1 MSLTYHYEDFL
12 TEKLNLIKQ
21 DLGMNINLEVYE
33 EQIFVKMK
41 TFTPNTIYVIIKYL
55 SSNITLEAT
64 LQPVQI
70 MILSEQN
77 SMEMARTL
85 FNEFANRYNW
95 ITDIQ
100 DNIYTKHQYSTPVV
114 LSNFEDVSNGY
125 NSMLYVSGTLAIM
138 ENVLDIKNLKI
149 DNKEIPFL
157 SFNMSY
163 SMNGN
168 TQQMPSNNIA
178 STIMDVSTIGFGLTI
193 ALKGN
198 PIFSKIFGI
207 LSGRLNGDTSFN
219 ISFTINDE
227 DFTYTIRLTSS
238 VLNTAPNQVPSIQ
251 LGFKV

>member
-1 MSLTYHYEDFL
+1 MNYHYEDFL

-77 SMEMARTL
+77 SMEIARTL

-95 ITDIQ
+95 FTDIQ

-114 LSNFEDVSNGY
+114 LICKYYYINI
-125 NSMLYVSGTLAIM
+125 LL
-138 ENVLDIKNLKI
+138 IKKLEK
-149 DNKEIPFL
+149 K
-157 SFNMSY
+157 
-163 SMNGN
+163 
-168 TQQMPSNNIA
+168 
-178 STIMDVSTIGFGLTI
+178 
-193 ALKGN
+193 
-198 PIFSKIFGI
+198 SKIRNLIKLLFI
-207 LSGRLNGDTSFN
+207 IKLYHAYYEWN
-219 ISFTINDE
+219 
-227 DFTYTIRLTSS
+227 
-238 VLNTAPNQVPSIQ
+238 SI
-251 LGFKV
+251 

>member
-1 MSLTYHYEDFL
+1 MNYHYEDFL
-12 TEKLNLIKQ
+12 TEKLNLTKQ
-21 DLGMNINLEVYE
+21 DLGMNINIEVYE

-41 TFTPNTIYVIIKYL
+41 TFTPNTIYVVIKYL

-77 SMEMARTL
+77 SMEIARTL

-95 ITDIQ
+95 FTDIQ

-138 ENVLDIKNLKI
+138 ENVLDVKNIKI
-149 DNKEIPFL
+149 GRIEIPIL
-157 SFNMSY
+157 AFNMSY
-163 SMNGN
+163 SMSGN

-178 STIMDVSTIGFGLTI
+178 STIMDVSTISFGLTL

-198 PIFSKIFGI
+198 PIFEALFGI
-207 LSGRLNGDTSFN
+207 LSGRINGNYTFN
-219 ISFTINDE
+219 LSFTIGDE
-227 DFTYTIRLTSS
+227 EFSFNTKLTSA

-251 LGFKV
+251 IGLKV